1 MYGTHL
7 RKDTEAPAGHSA
19 SVGMFPFLRV
29 QTVPGEE
36 EFIWPD
42 LLHQL
47 GENFPSLTIVMLDPL
62 QRDSAVACKRL
73 TLASDQMHLFSVL
86 IMAFVSFSIVLF

>member
-1 MYGTHL
+1 MCNTMYGTHL
-7 RKDTEAPAGHSA
+7 SKDTKAPAGHSA
-19 SVGMFPFLRV
+19 SVGMFPFLRA

-47 GENFPSLTIVMLDPL
+47 GETFLV
-62 QRDSAVACKRL
+62 
-73 TLASDQMHLFSVL
+73 
-86 IMAFVSFSIVLF
+86 